1 MGAFDAAPNILLPD
15 PNGGEASKAYREKYG
30 EDATAEQEFRAKW
43 RWEAHEVV
51 ILKGVYTTA
60 DQEIVENAGGG
71 LKGQGKKST
80 PDMRIGSSRAK
91 LLEVM
96 IRDWTF
102 TMGGRKQEVSRNAIA
117 HLPSNYRTPIL
128 ERIDE
133 IAEPMSEEEQE
144 DFLPGSNGHTKES
157 SDEMSPFPTSA

>member
-1 MGAFDAAPNILLPD
+1 MGAFDAAPNIPLPD
-15 PNGGEASKAYREKYG
+15 DSNQEEAAK
-30 EDATAEQEFRAKW
+30 FRAKW

-60 DQEIVENAGGG
+60 DQEMVENAGGG
-71 LKGQGKKST
+71 IRGQGKKST

-102 TMGGRKQEVSRNAIA
+102 SMNGRKQEVSRNAIA

-128 ERIDE
+128 EKIDE

>member
-1 MGAFDAAPNILLPD
+1 MGAFDAVPNILLPD
-15 PNGGEASKAYREKYG
+15 DNNPEEADK
-30 EDATAEQEFRAKW
+30 FRKKW
-43 RWEAHEVV
+43 RWEPHEIV
-51 ILKGVYTTA
+51 ILKGSYTTA
-60 DQEIVENAGGG
+60 DQEQVENAGGAI
-71 LKGQGKKST
+71 KGEGKKGK
-80 PDMRIGSSRAK
+80 PDMRIGTSRAK

-102 TMGGRKQEVSRNAIA
+102 TLSGRKQEVSRNAIA

-144 DFLPGSNGHTKES
+144 DFLHLSNGHMKES
-157 SDEMSPFPTSA
+157 SNEESPFPTSA

>member
-1 MGAFDAAPNILLPD
+1 MGAFDAAPNITLPD
-15 PNGGEASKAYREKYG
+15 DSNPEEATK
-30 EDATAEQEFRAKW
+30 FRKKW
-43 RWEAHEVV
+43 GWEAHEVV

-60 DQEIVENAGGG
+60 DQELVENAGGG
-71 LKGQGKKST
+71 LKGEGRKGK
-80 PDMRIGSSRAK
+80 PDVRIGSSRAK

-102 TMGGRKQEVSRNAIA
+102 TMNGRKQEVSKNAIA

-128 ERIDE
+128 ERIDD

-144 DFLPGSNGHTKES
+144 DFLHSSNGHTKES